1 MRVYFYSG
9 EYDKISTPKIWKYG
23 LCSLEIGLRNFPPSF
38 HSKEASGKIM
48 IPNWHSVI
56 LNFVRYGNNVGG
68 LRKHFMSSH
77 SVDVHLTT
85 FWGLKGFCAIK
96 CLKSFHWENENISI
110 SVLSSNSIFF
120 SLKICDIYYCTF
132 VFVLQ
137 LCRLWVKCNLLST
150 INQPKTNYLLSTYF

>member
-1 MRVYFYSG
+1 MQY
-9 EYDKISTPKIWKYG
+9 
-23 LCSLEIGLRNFPPSF
+23 IGLRNFPPSF

-110 SVLSSNSIFF
+110 SVLSSNATFLVVNIF
-120 SLKICDIYYCTF
+120 SENMWYHYCTC
-132 VFVLQ
+132 VVVLQ

-150 INQPKTNYLLSTYF
+150 INQPKTNYLIYVLLGWLQKQPIKP

>member
-1 MRVYFYSG
+1 MCVRVYFYSG

-110 SVLSSNSIFF
+110 SVLSSNSTFLVVNIF
-120 SLKICDIYYCTF
+120 SENM
-132 VFVLQ
+132 
-137 LCRLWVKCNLLST
+137 W
-150 INQPKTNYLLSTYF
+150 YLLLHICICVTIV

>member
-1 MRVYFYSG
+1 M
-9 EYDKISTPKIWKYG
+9 KIRFV
-23 LCSLEIGLRNFPPSF
+23 LNAIGLRNFPPSF

-110 SVLSSNSIFF
+110 SVLSSNSTFLVVNIF
-120 SLKICDIYYCTF
+120 SENMWYYYCTC
-132 VFVLQ
+132 VVVLQ
-137 LCRLWVKCNLLST
+137 STICRLWVKCNLLST
-150 INQPKTNYLLSTYF
+150 INQPKTNYLFSSYF